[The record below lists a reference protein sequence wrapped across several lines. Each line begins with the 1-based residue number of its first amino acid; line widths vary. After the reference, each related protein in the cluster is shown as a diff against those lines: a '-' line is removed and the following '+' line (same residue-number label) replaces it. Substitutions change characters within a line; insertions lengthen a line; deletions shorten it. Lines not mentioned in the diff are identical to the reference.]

1 MDSAWS
7 WEWRVEAS
15 REGNTSAKACEQV
28 VRGLVAERHL
38 ARTAGGIRSMSKRKR
53 IHEGRHWRAD
63 DCVESLSSNQRKTK
77 SRRAV
82 CEGEDV
88 AEIEVV
94 VEIEEMGRW
103 SSDRPRMRAAS
114 WMRSSKESKLLSSD
128 RRRCR
133 DDYVE
138 LDVRGSRISESRT
151 YLFVGRMSRHGRWR
165 KAESRMSKNP
175 SDNYLHVTETLGK

>member
-1 MDSAWS
+1 MEAVSSMKMRALLGDPWLVMLCLFLFLEVDSAWS
-7 WEWRVEAS
+7 WKWRVEAS

-82 CEGEDV
+82 CEGDD
-88 AEIEVV
+88 V
-94 VEIEEMGRW
+94 VEIE
-103 SSDRPRMRAAS
+103 
-114 WMRSSKESKLLSSD
+114 
-128 RRRCR
+128 
-133 DDYVE
+133 VE
-138 LDVRGSRISESRT
+138 IEI
-151 YLFVGRMSRHGRWR
+151 
-165 KAESRMSKNP
+165 E
-175 SDNYLHVTETLGK
+175 